1 MLSFSLLDSQA
12 LSPGLA
18 DDAAWQE
25 WAQQGRWPIDS
36 PFPATPLLPMMMARR
51 LSQGSRLA
59 VQLGLSLLARHPVDY
74 AIFVSR
80 HGELARSVTLLQAL
94 ADGQALSPTDFSMSV
109 HNTAAGLS
117 SIQGKAAI
125 PMTSLAAGEGGLMA
139 GFTEAV
145 AALHAGASRVLLVAF
160 EGPVP
165 EFHRP
170 WLPDEAPPHALGLVL
185 QAGEQWCCDPAQC
198 YGDESIRAAPS
209 LPQSLAFWR
218 ALLRHES
225 TLTLCDGRQEWTWL
239 RR

>member
-1 MLSFSLLDSQA
+1 MLSFSLQDSQA
-12 LSPGLA
+12 LSPGLVDELDWQAWARQGQWPA
-18 DDAAWQE
+18 D
-25 WAQQGRWPIDS
+25 P

-59 VQLGLSLLARHPVDY
+59 VQVGLSLLARHPVDY

-185 QAGEQWCCDPAQC
+185 QAG
-198 YGDESIRAAPS
+198 DEWRCEGARRTVESAVRP
-209 LPQSLAFWR
+209 LPQSLACWQ

-225 TLTLCDGRQEWTWL
+225 TLTLCDGRQEWTWQ

>member
-18 DDAAWQE
+18 DEAAWQV
-25 WAQQGRWPIDS
+25 WAQQGRWPVDP

-59 VQLGLSLLARHPVDY
+59 VQVGLSLLACHQVDS

-80 HGELARSVTLLQAL
+80 HGELARSMTLLQAL

-109 HNTAAGLS
+109 HNTAAGLC

-125 PMTSLAAGEGGLMA
+125 PMSSLAAGENSLMA
-139 GFTEAV
+139 GLTEAV
-145 AALHAGASRVLLVAF
+145 GALQAGARRVLLVAF

-170 WLPDEAPPHALGLVL
+170 WLAEEAPPHALGLVL
-185 QAGEQWCCDPAQC
+185 EAGEQWHCEGVSPAV
-198 YGDESIRAAPS
+198 DAARP
-209 LPQSLAFWR
+209 LPQSLALWR
-218 ALLRHES
+218 ALLRSEP
-225 TLTLCDGRQEWTWL
+225 TLILGDDRQAWRWQ
-239 RR
+239 RC

>member
-1 MLSFSLLDSQA
+1 MLSFSLQDSQA
-12 LSPGLA
+12 LSPGLVDALDWQAWVRQGQWPA
-18 DDAAWQE
+18 D
-25 WAQQGRWPIDS
+25 P

-59 VQLGLSLLARHPVDY
+59 VQVGLSLLARHPVDY

-94 ADGQALSPTDFSMSV
+94 VDGQALSPTDFSMSV

-165 EFHRP
+165 EFHRS

-185 QAGEQWCCDPAQC
+185 QAG
-198 YGDESIRAAPS
+198 DEWRCEGARRAVEPHAPS
-209 LPQSLAFWR
+209 ALPQSLAFWR

-225 TLTLCDGRQEWTWL
+225 TLTLCDGRQEWTW
-239 RR
+239 RRR